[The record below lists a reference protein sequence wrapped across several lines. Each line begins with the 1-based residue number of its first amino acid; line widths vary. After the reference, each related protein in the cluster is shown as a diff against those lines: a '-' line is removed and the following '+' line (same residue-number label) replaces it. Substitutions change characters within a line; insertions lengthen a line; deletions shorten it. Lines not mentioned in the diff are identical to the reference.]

1 MDQPNKYIVENL
13 KDNTRKMAG
22 MNIRGND
29 ENVLSAD
36 VISSKLSCL
45 HCPFTWKP
53 FNDANSR
60 DTVNAT
66 EEKLLNVEDEGEEFS
81 AWTTFVLSLI
91 LCYEYAKK
99 DALDYAFE
107 KQEECAKIVE
117 RAIDSGFSIPVM
129 GVGLKH
135 VSDACKIFLL
145 MKSEQLEKAT
155 NALQHIADYDEM
167 EKRDQASIWSVRGA
181 LLLEYGLK
189 GMKESVPCLEQAL
202 LLDTECPEWHF
213 LLGKALARVRRIE
226 DRNKIPD
233 KKELKALEYAVT
245 VSENTFYMVLL
256 AQSYTDAARVVTLQK
271 RGSSDFRSLCEDMNE
286 KAVNMYRKAYENSKD
301 NPYVLGRCAYGFMRL
316 PKPWKDMEVARI
328 CVEKGLAKNSS
339 SSFLNYAAAELYNKQ
354 NDSDKAKYYFARAA
368 ENGCYGACLNLLTL
382 KEKENK
388 LYDAIPDLERYIELF
403 KEKPRQ
409 EHLLALL
416 GAYHYFVKSDFN
428 MALKY
433 WSKVIDSDIHSI
445 ELKALDNTWPKTPH
459 PCNVSKTIVNEI
471 VQRLDKGCNE
481 EERAMYTNILQKYKK
496 HHRPLVLSIQ
506 GIYSERSE
514 YRRYCESENKP
525 LPSTSKVWHNMNRNA
540 VGNYW
545 KVRPN
550 THSIMT
556 NDWRQKSSR
565 FTQK

>member
-1 MDQPNKYIVENL
+1 
-13 KDNTRKMAG
+13 MASWSSRHHDVS
-22 MNIRGND
+22 RGL
-29 ENVLSAD
+29 LSHCVHVKRRARDCSLRISWLAD
-36 VISSKLSCL
+36 DL
-45 HCPFTWKP
+45 
-53 FNDANSR
+53 R
-60 DTVNAT
+60 D
-66 EEKLLNVEDEGEEFS
+66 
-81 AWTTFVLSLI
+81 
-91 LCYEYAKK
+91 
-99 DALDYAFE
+99 
-107 KQEECAKIVE
+107 
-117 RAIDSGFSIPVM
+117 
-129 GVGLKH
+129 
-135 VSDACKIFLL
+135 DACD
-145 MKSEQLEKAT
+145 SCQ
-155 NALQHIADYDEM
+155 
-167 EKRDQASIWSVRGA
+167 
-181 LLLEYGLK
+181 
-189 GMKESVPCLEQAL
+189 
-202 LLDTECPEWHF
+202 
-213 LLGKALARVRRIE
+213 RR
-226 DRNKIPD
+226 NW
-233 KKELKALEYAVT
+233 
-245 VSENTFYMVLL
+245 M
-256 AQSYTDAARVVTLQK
+256 
-271 RGSSDFRSLCEDMNE
+271 
-286 KAVNMYRKAYENSKD
+286 KAYENSKD

-525 LPSTSKVWHNMNRNA
+525 LPSTSKLEIDCIDIFFNKIRKVVKRTFHRILIKVLCKVLVARTLQKYHTYYKKFNKLGKTFPGKRSLSILIHKRWKKYVKSWNAINEIIITLDLEIFHISFMIVGEYVPNDDVILLVKEVFYTKLSEVILTLGNRKELILL
-540 VGNYW
+540 GW
-545 KVRPN
+545 KKVNNEVMGQYEEVIISKVSVDIKNNPWYECLDD
-550 THSIMT
+550 SEILCIS
-556 NDWRQKSSR
+556 DYVK
-565 FTQK
+565 KLIV